1 MYVCLCNRI
10 TKKDLDREIDSI
22 SGSININDLK
32 KRISIGS
39 NCGSCLNYISQ
50 NFDNITSPSDLNN
63 LYYSA

>member
-32 KRISIGS
+32 E
-39 NCGSCLNYISQ
+39 
-50 NFDNITSPSDLNN
+50 NINWIKLR
-63 LYYSA
+63 